1 MSIAY
6 WCILT
11 AAILPYFSTML
22 AKAGAN
28 YDNYAPRVQLE
39 QLEGYRKRAYWSQ
52 LNAFE
57 AFPAFAAAVI
67 IAQLQHVT
75 QTTVDILALNFIA
88 LRILHAIFY
97 LFNKAM
103 LRSLV
108 WMLGFA
114 QIVALF
120 VLAGNA

>member
-6 WCILT
+6 WCILI
-11 AAILPYFSTML
+11 AALLPYFSTLL
-22 AKAGAN
+22 AKAGKN
-28 YDNYAPRVQLE
+28 YDNHAPRAQLE
-39 QLEGYRKRAYWSQ
+39 RLEGYRKRAYWAQ

-75 QTTVDILALNFIA
+75 QATVDILALNFIG
-88 LRILHAIFY
+88 LRVLHAIFY
-97 LFNKAM
+97 LLNKAM
-103 LRSLV
+103 LRSIV

-114 QIVALF
+114 LVIGLF
-120 VLAGNA
+120 VLAGSA